1 MNSSRIARCL
11 ACFTLLFAVLTS
23 LLGSPMALAAQEGSN
38 GPILSPSE
46 EEPQLAES
54 PIEITCKFPIVEG
67 VAGDSFEFEFYIT
80 PMDKKHAGKYDF
92 NVVTPPGWKA
102 TIWHSYPDKRVGA
115 IDLVGIPGPSANIIV
130 KVVSLPGKTP
140 EPGEYIITIE
150 VESGDIKASLDLTAV
165 VTARYKFDID
175 TVTGRL
181 NTEVESGEEKHV
193 SILLVNTGTTAIENI
208 TLSSDKPEGWSVTFN
223 PEKIDSLEPDLT
235 QEVDVIVKPPK
246 RTIARDYVTT
256 LIAES
261 EHSSDRLELR
271 VTVPTPMVWGG
282 AGIGMAVAVIAGLIV
297 LFRRLSMR

>member
-1 MNSSRIARCL
+1 M
-11 ACFTLLFAVLTS
+11 
-23 LLGSPMALAAQEGSN
+23 E
-38 GPILSPSE
+38 
-46 EEPQLAES
+46 ES
-54 PIEITCKFPIVEG
+54 PIKLTCKFPIVEG

-80 PMDKKHAGKYDF
+80 PMDKKYAGKYDL

-102 TIWHSYPDKRVGA
+102 TIWRSHPKPGQRVGA

-130 KVVSLPGKTP
+130 KVVSLPGKPP
-140 EPGEYIITIE
+140 EPGEYMITLE

-165 VTARYKFDID
+165 VTARYEFDID

-181 NTEVESGEEKHV
+181 NTEVKSGEEKHV
-193 SILLVNTGTTAIENI
+193 SILLVNTGTGAIENI
-208 TLSSDKPEGWSVTFN
+208 TLSSDKPEGWSITFN

-271 VTVPTPMVWGG
+271 VTVPTPRVWGG